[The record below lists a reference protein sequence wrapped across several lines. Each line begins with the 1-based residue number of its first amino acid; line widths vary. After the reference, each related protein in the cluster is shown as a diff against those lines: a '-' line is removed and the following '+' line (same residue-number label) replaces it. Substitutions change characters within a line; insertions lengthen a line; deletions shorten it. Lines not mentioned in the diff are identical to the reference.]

1 MRISIYTEKGRNFS
15 GRGDWGNRR
24 YKVDVHAI
32 GKDIYVWFNDYQN
45 RTLGSF
51 NLTRDAAKRLATGIL
66 SVSDSV
72 AKKDSFTYDES
83 PVMESQPLIGVTV
96 ADLGKGLIKYIEND
110 ERHPD
115 ADASLFLDEILQAN
129 DLCVVPRKEA
139 DHGTLDG

>member
-1 MRISIYTEKGRNFS
+1 MRISIDTEKGRNFN
-15 GRGDWGNRR
+15 GRGDWGNRQ
-24 YKVDVHAI
+24 YKVDVHAR
-32 GKDIYVWFNDYQN
+32 GKDIYVEFNDYQN

-96 ADLGKGLIKYIEND
+96 AGLGEALVKYIED
-110 ERHPD
+110 ARHSD
-115 ADASLFLDEILQAN
+115 ADESLFLDEILQPH

-139 DHGTLDG
+139 DHGTFS